1 MTTFSLSRILPFS
14 LGLLVT
20 LSACGAQLDDPNVP
34 ADESEFAGHYIVSS
48 VTVGGKAEVYNTSG
62 IGLNVR
68 SGPGTGYSVLTSLT
82 EGTIVSVVGAQQNSF
97 WKISVGA
104 TTGWAHSNFL
114 REYTTGTGGGV
125 YPSNIHQSPA
135 YSGNYTSGRGGVS
148 ISTIVIHDME
158 GSYGSAISWFKNPA
172 SQVSAHYCIRSSDG
186 DITQMVSEGNTAWH
200 AGVYSYNQKAIG
212 IEHEGYASDP
222 GRWYTDVMYRRSAQL
237 SAAITKRYGIAIDR
251 SHIIGHA
258 EVPPPNTHTD
268 PGTGWDWNKYI
279 GYVRSYR

>member
-1 MTTFSLSRILPFS
+1 MTTRTIARILPFS
-14 LGLLVT
+14 LGLLAT
-20 LSACGAQLDDPNVP
+20 LAACGSQLNDPNVP
-34 ADESEFAGHYIVSS
+34 ADESEFAGQYIVSS

-62 IGLNVR
+62 VGLNIR
-68 SGPGTGYSVLTSLT
+68 SGPGTGYSVLTSVT
-82 EGTIVSVVGAQQNSF
+82 EGTIVDVVGAQQNSF
-97 WKISVGA
+97 WKVTVSG

-125 YPSNIHQSPA
+125 YPSNIHQTPA
-135 YSGNYTSGRGGVS
+135 SSSNYASGRGGTS

-158 GSYGSAISWFKNPA
+158 GNYSGAISWFQNPA
-172 SQVSAHYCIRSSDG
+172 AQVSAHYCIRSSDG

-200 AGVYSYNQKAIG
+200 AGNHSYNLKSIG

-222 GRWYTDVMYRRSAQL
+222 GRWFTDAMYKRSAQL
-237 SAAITKRYGIAIDR
+237 SAAISKRYSIPVDR

-258 EVPPPNTHTD
+258 EVPPPSTHTD
-268 PGTGWDWNKYI
+268 PGTGWDWNKYM